1 MDAALRLVGTTH
13 QNVIEFARQ
22 SQNKM
27 SRNEVSA
34 ALKAVFK
41 AKDRAAHSSVADHT
55 LNTDFQ
61 DAQAAI
67 ASSSTNQR
75 DVLVENSASPRTL
88 QKKATSKPGLNLVTT
103 LVI

>member
-75 DVLVENSASPRTL
+75 DVLVENSASPRASVYL
-88 QKKATSKPGLNLVTT
+88 
-103 LVI
+103 